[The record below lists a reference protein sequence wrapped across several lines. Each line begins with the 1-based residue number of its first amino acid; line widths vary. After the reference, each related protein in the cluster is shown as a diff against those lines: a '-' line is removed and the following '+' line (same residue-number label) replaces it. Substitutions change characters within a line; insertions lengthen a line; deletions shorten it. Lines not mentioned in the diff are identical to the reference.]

1 MRRSGGIGVPSA
13 SDMRRLLRE
22 AINCLSALTRIVGW
36 ARELRE
42 GGPGSGIPGHHTD
55 HPKEGDGH
63 DDEHDASMDDFDKYG
78 NGAEDKLSATSKA
91 VPIARVSVEDGNE
104 ILKSLIGRMRTAH
117 GKTIVITPMSIGHLE
132 DHDPRD
138 ADERRRVAPWLVET
152 LRHPTKD
159 SYDDIYWGQRT
170 RNLVGRFREPGST
183 HEEILEAPVR
193 VPGKGDMRLDS
204 WYTLEG
210 GEAELIKNQTQAA
223 KRVADAD
230 KGKGTI

>member
-1 MRRSGGIGVPSA
+1 MG
-13 SDMRRLLRE
+13 
-22 AINCLSALTRIVGW
+22 LTITGNVCWPQIRWKTVG
-36 ARELRE
+36 
-42 GGPGSGIPGHHTD
+42 
-55 HPKEGDGH
+55 
-63 DDEHDASMDDFDKYG
+63 KYVQ
-78 NGAEDKLSATSKA
+78 L
-91 VPIARVSVEDGNE
+91 
-104 ILKSLIGRMRTAH
+104 
-117 GKTIVITPMSIGHLE
+117 
-132 DHDPRD
+132 
-138 ADERRRVAPWLVET
+138 APWLVET